1 MSKKNFCHIRF
12 KGFEAVD
19 RAISI
24 SGTYVKVNADLVPSA
39 AEWEAAN
46 GSSSANATGKADASK
61 AASEEPPPGSSTSV
75 AVDDDSDDI
84 IVLEAVVDVAKTP
97 NAPTAVDEQKK
108 KQQQRKEIRNPFRIH
123 VDFAAARDDKHEW
136 DCMQRAM
143 AREERHR

>member
-24 SGTYVKVNADLVPSA
+24 SGTHVKVNADLVPSA

-46 GSSSANATGKADASK
+46 GSSANATGKADASK

-75 AVDDDSDDI
+75 VVDDDSDDI

-108 KQQQRKEIRNPFRIH
+108 KQQQQRKEIRNPFRIH